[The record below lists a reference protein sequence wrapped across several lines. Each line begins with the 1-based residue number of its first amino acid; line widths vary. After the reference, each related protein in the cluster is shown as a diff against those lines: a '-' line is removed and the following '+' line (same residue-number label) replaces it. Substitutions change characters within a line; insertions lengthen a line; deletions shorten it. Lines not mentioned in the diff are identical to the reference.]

1 MVILAKVLYYLIAAA
16 YENYCNNREEQ
27 LMGKNIGEVIR
38 ELRKRE
44 NITQEKLAEAL
55 NVSFQSISRWENN
68 LAYPDISLIPAI
80 ANYFNVTTDTLFDMN
95 HEERC
100 KSKERYEEMYK
111 EYRKNGDL
119 DLCKDA
125 MLDARKQF
133 PRDHH
138 FMMNLAETMD
148 LYEKGTKAQK
158 EEYIYEKFSSQIY
171 SLCQS
176 VLEESKD
183 EEERCRAVK
192 LLCEYYVKAGNTSAA
207 LQLTKGIAKM
217 KHCREFLLEQIL
229 SGTEKK
235 HQLQNNML
243 EAVDYVATTMVK
255 IAFQKE
261 YGFTEKLSVDEKIQ
275 YVETANKLYY
285 LLMPDGNFQ
294 FYHRIVGWN
303 YRRLAELYLL
313 KNNTEEA
320 YEYLLLAEKEA
331 EQYDELKTYK
341 YTSIFVDSLEYNPNE
356 YFKCWS
362 GSERAM
368 LLYRVNEMKDYF
380 QEHKGIMELIERL
393 KRATEKEK
401 AVEIE

>member
-1 MVILAKVLYYLIAAA
+1 
-16 YENYCNNREEQ
+16 
-27 LMGKNIGEVIR
+27 MGKNIGEVIR

-68 LAYPDISLIPAI
+68 LAYPDISLIPAM
-80 ANYFNVTTDTLFDMN
+80 ANFFNVTTDILFDMN
-95 HEERC
+95 NEEHC

-158 EEYIYEKFSSQIY
+158 EEYISAKFSNQIY
-171 SLCQS
+171 TLCQN
-176 VLEESKD
+176 VLEESRD
-183 EEERCRAVK
+183 EIERCRAVK
-192 LLCEYYVKAGNTSAA
+192 LLCEHHVKAGNTSAA

-217 KHCREFLLEQIL
+217 EHCREFLLEQIL

-235 HQLQNNML
+235 HQLQKNML

-261 YGFTEKLSVDEKIQ
+261 YGFTQDLSVDERIQ
-275 YVETANKLYY
+275 YVETANKLYF
-285 LLMPDGNFQ
+285 LLMPDGNYQ

-313 KNNTEEA
+313 KNNMEKV
-320 YEYLLLAEKEA
+320 YECLLSAEKEA
-331 EQYDELKTYK
+331 AQFDELNTYK